1 MPIKYF
7 SLEEEIMKQLKT
19 ILFVTL
25 TLLMAANLFGA
36 AEKDKGGSGG
46 SFDPSKVKV
55 AFSNYIL
62 NHPTVRLFALG
73 FMKAAQD
80 LGYTQAKI
88 VGTESDDASEALVA
102 MQAFVAE
109 GGKGI
114 VTPWADNSGD
124 AIFAA
129 AARQGVIIAS
139 PHFNHAGPD
148 GKWPEG
154 IKFGMGCDPVKYG
167 AECAEIMAKQLSGK
181 SGSVAITQN
190 NRNITENAASDSFIK
205 TWNSLGSKYDIRN
218 IKLLPIQL
226 EGGVLD
232 QATAVNLAI
241 IQSNRDIIGAFGTT
255 GNSPISWGDA
265 AAKAGRQ
272 PGEICIIG
280 MDATEGNLDYLE
292 QGKVFAIAAQP
303 LYEEHYMAMQYL
315 DKVFRGE
322 TVPEW
327 THIDAPIVT
336 RDGTGKNGPAYH
348 RALAEE
354 VKRFFK

>member
-1 MPIKYF
+1 
-7 SLEEEIMKQLKT
+7 LEEENMKKSKM
-19 ILFVTL
+19 ILCVML
-25 TLLMAANLFGA
+25 VLLVAGGLFAAP
-36 AEKDKGGSGG
+36 DKQTGGGG

-55 AFSNYIL
+55 AYASGIL
-62 NHPTVRLFALG
+62 NHPTIRLFALG
-73 FMKAAQD
+73 AMKAAQD

-88 VGTESDDASEALVA
+88 IGTESDDSSEALA
-102 MQAFVAE
+102 AIQAFVAE
-109 GGKGI
+109 GGKGVI
-114 VTPWADNSGD
+114 TPWENNSAD
-124 AIFAA
+124 AVFAA
-129 AARQGVIIAS
+129 AARQGVIIAT

-154 IKFGMGCDPVKYG
+154 IKFGMGCDPTKYG
-167 AECAEIMAKQLSGK
+167 AEAAEIMAKQLSGK

-190 NRNITENAASDSFIK
+190 NRNITENAASDSFIRA
-205 TWNSLGSKYDIRN
+205 WNGPLQSKYNIKG

-241 IQSNRDIIGAFGTT
+241 IQSNRDIIGAYGTT
-255 GNSPISWGDA
+255 GNSPVSWGDA
-265 AAKAGRQ
+265 AQKAGRQ

-292 QGKVFAIAAQP
+292 QGKVFAIVAQP
-303 LYEEHYMAMQYL
+303 LYEEHYMAMEYL
-315 DKVFRGE
+315 DKVFRGQ

-336 RDGTGKNGPAYH
+336 RDGAGKNGPAYH
-348 RALAEE
+348 RTLAEE

>member
-1 MPIKYF
+1 
-7 SLEEEIMKQLKT
+7 MKQLKK
-19 ILFVTL
+19 ILCVAVI
-25 TLLMAANLFGA
+25 LLVAGSLFGA
-36 AEKDKGGSGG
+36 PEKQAGGSGG

-55 AFSNYIL
+55 AYASSIL
-62 NHPTVRLFALG
+62 NHPTIRLFALG

-88 VGTESDDASEALVA
+88 VGTESDDSSEALA
-102 MQAFVAE
+102 AIQAFVAE

-114 VTPWADNSGD
+114 VTPWENNSAD
-124 AIFAA
+124 AVFAA
-129 AARQGVIIAS
+129 AARQGVVIAT

-154 IKFGMGCDPVKYG
+154 IKFGMGCDPAKYG
-167 AECAEIMAKQLSGK
+167 AEAAEIMAKQLSGK
-181 SGSVAITQN
+181 RGSVAITQN

-218 IKLLPIQL
+218 IRLLPIQL

-241 IQSNRDIIGAFGTT
+241 IQSNRDIVGAFGTT

-265 AAKAGRQ
+265 ATKAGRQ

-292 QGKVFAIAAQP
+292 QGKVFAIVAQP
-303 LYEEHYMAMQYL
+303 LYEEHYMAMEYL
-315 DKVFRGE
+315 DKVLRGQ

-336 RDGTGKNGPAYH
+336 RDGTDKNGPVYH

-354 VKRFFK
+354 VKRFFR